1 MINRH
6 TTFFVKD
13 LKPIEFCGNPVMWQ
27 MDINGAFEKPFE
39 TQPIEGE
46 HDFNTCEGC
55 KKTLKEL
62 IKRLTEKFEGN
73 HKDGAKPFPFCC
85 THHSELTK
93 LKEFNRADFISV
105 PEMVARKIIYTNS
118 HIKNNHQTET
128 YYKDIT
134 DYIDYTVE
142 SFGQM
147 PGNAEPLYLSD
158 YFFYITDLLE
168 RNTEVEKGRKNRLLE
183 FLKAYR
189 TPTETP
195 KTDFNIL
202 LGTYQKWLKVFP
214 FEISFFSTL
223 KPHFEKQL
231 PILNGKPE
239 TNKYT
244 GIAKVKMHTKGSL
257 IDVLLNLTNNLLTQ
271 INTATLYEKGLLTEP
286 QKIKL
291 ELVLNERKMKLK
303 QGYVNS
309 SKDEEQRYRK
319 ILKEWFADEKRFI
332 DEVTP
337 IVKELPPQPI
347 VKQKPEPNGK
357 LITFKNS
364 ETIEKIHSE
373 LKGYFPNKEVELL
386 KALQGEQL
394 SELLLFPH
402 NQNKFVEVFRRLKY
416 NGFLLNT
423 DTETK
428 NWICTNFQFVKKG
441 FAEPQPFNESSV
453 WDNLNKGKGE
463 PTKKERICITEWL
476 PYKSPLQLTRETEN
490 EKL

>member
-13 LKPIEFCGNPVMWQ
+13 LKPIEFCGKPVMWE

-39 TQPIEGE
+39 THPTEGE

-55 KKTLKEL
+55 QKTLKEL
-62 IKRLTEKFEGN
+62 IKQLTEKFEGS

-93 LKEFNRADFISV
+93 LKEFNRADFVGV

-118 HIKNNHQTET
+118 HIKNNHQSET

-271 INTATLYEKGLLTEP
+271 INTTTLYEKGLLTEP

-337 IVKELPPQPI
+337 IVKALPHQPI
-347 VKQKPEPNGK
+347 SVNESRTKKV
-357 LITFKNS
+357 IF
-364 ETIEKIHSE
+364 ETITNIDKQGWQYAFVSE
-373 LKGYFPNKEVELL
+373 QDYNLFTDLLTNFFEYKPYTLPGTIIQLKRTCKTKVA
-386 KALQGEQL
+386 KALGEIHKEL
-394 SELLLFPH
+394 SNE
-402 NQNKFVEVFRRLKY
+402 NKLS
-416 NGFLLNT
+416 T
-423 DTETK
+423 DTKYFQLIRVLSHFEKETE
-428 NWICTNFQFVKKG
+428 G
-441 FAEPQPFNESSV
+441 
-453 WDNLNKGKGE
+453 DL
-463 PTKKERICITEWL
+463 
-476 PYKSPLQLTRETEN
+476 YKALTR
-490 EKL
+490 

>member
-13 LKPIEFCGNPVMWQ
+13 LKPIEFCGKPVMWQ

-39 TQPIEGE
+39 TQPTEGE
-46 HDFNTCEGC
+46 HDFTTCEGC
-55 KKTLKEL
+55 QKTLKEL
-62 IKRLTEKFEGN
+62 LKRLTEKFEGS

-118 HIKNNHQTET
+118 HIKNNHQSET

-202 LGTYQKWLKVFP
+202 LGTYQKWFKVFP
-214 FEISFFSTL
+214 FEISFFANL

-244 GIAKVKMHTKGSL
+244 GIAKAKMHTKGSL

-271 INTATLYEKGLLTEP
+271 INTTTLYEKGLLTEP

-291 ELVLNERKMKLK
+291 ELVLNERRMKLK

-309 SKDEEQRYRK
+309 SKDEEQRYRR

-337 IVKELPPQPI
+337 IVIVLPPQPI
-347 VKQKPEPNGK
+347 VKQKPIKYGANEYALTYIFDLYAIGQQVPINRIEGSFDAK
-357 LITFKNS
+357 KIKQDASKFPMYDKAPDTF
-364 ETIEKIHSE
+364 
-373 LKGYFPNKEVELL
+373 YR
-386 KALQGEQL
+386 A
-394 SELLLFPH
+394 
-402 NQNKFVEVFRRLKY
+402 
-416 NGFLLNT
+416 
-423 DTETK
+423 
-428 NWICTNFQFVKKG
+428 VK
-441 FAEPQPFNESSV
+441 SV
-453 WDNLNKGKGE
+453 LEYDLNK
-463 PTKKERICITEWL
+463 PTDLQNISKDWLNAVRNLSTNWVITEQYL
-476 PYKSPLQLTRETEN
+476 KDKNLIGE
-490 EKL
+490 

>member
-13 LKPIEFCGNPVMWQ
+13 LKPIELCGKPVMWQ

-39 TQPIEGE
+39 TQPTEGE
-46 HDFNTCEGC
+46 HDFTTCEGC
-55 KKTLKEL
+55 QKTLKEL
-62 IKRLTEKFEGN
+62 IRRLTEKFEGN

-118 HIKNNHQTET
+118 HIKNNHQSET

-168 RNTEVEKGRKNRLLE
+168 RNTEVEKGQKNRLLE

-244 GIAKVKMHTKGSL
+244 GIAKAKMHTKGSL

-271 INTATLYEKGLLTEP
+271 INPYTLYEKGLLTEP

-291 ELVLNERKMKLK
+291 ELVLNEMRIDNEKGYLSQK
-303 QGYVNS
+303 QN
-309 SKDEEQRYRK
+309 EEQRYRD
-319 ILKEWFADEKRFI
+319 ILKKWFNRQKRFI

-337 IVKELPPQPI
+337 IVKALPPQPI
-347 VKQKPEPNGK
+347 VESPFSVLEWATIFYYADETKLLTESRLIKTRLEQFMNKHQINTTFDNFKTKYYEAKKRINEKNDYPINKLELIIPFLKENYKQTVTKVENDIIFLEENKPE
-357 LITFKNS
+357 
-364 ETIEKIHSE
+364 
-373 LKGYFPNKEVELL
+373 Y
-386 KALQGEQL
+386 
-394 SELLLFPH
+394 
-402 NQNKFVEVFRRLKY
+402 
-416 NGFLLNT
+416 
-423 DTETK
+423 
-428 NWICTNFQFVKKG
+428 
-441 FAEPQPFNESSV
+441 
-453 WDNLNKGKGE
+453 
-463 PTKKERICITEWL
+463 
-476 PYKSPLQLTRETEN
+476 
-490 EKL
+490 

>member
-13 LKPIEFCGNPVMWQ
+13 LKPIEFCGKPVMWQ

-39 TQPIEGE
+39 TQPTEGE

-55 KKTLKEL
+55 QKTLKEL
-62 IKRLTEKFEGN
+62 IKRLTEKFEGS

-93 LKEFNRADFISV
+93 LKEFNRADFVGV

-118 HIKNNHQTET
+118 HIKNNHQSET

-134 DYIDYTVE
+134 DYIDYTIE

-214 FEISFFSTL
+214 FEISFFATL

-244 GIAKVKMHTKGSL
+244 GIAKAKMHTKGSL

-271 INTATLYEKGLLTEP
+271 INTTTLYEKGLLTEP

-337 IVKELPPQPI
+337 IVKALPPQLI
-347 VKQKPEPNGK
+347 KTKADLLKEQLSQYGFFELEKVKT
-357 LITFKNS
+357 LS
-364 ETIEKIHSE
+364 EQSKVSIIEKIAESGLPYAIAMFDYLQFIPYLEKKHFDSKYKLNRE
-373 LKGYFPNKEVELL
+373 VSKWFDSDKEGRAVKGNISSLLKNTTENKDRYTAYKHKENVIKDYELL
-386 KALQGEQL
+386 K
-394 SELLLFPH
+394 
-402 NQNKFVEVFRRLKY
+402 
-416 NGFLLNT
+416 
-423 DTETK
+423 
-428 NWICTNFQFVKKG
+428 
-441 FAEPQPFNESSV
+441 
-453 WDNLNKGKGE
+453 
-463 PTKKERICITEWL
+463 
-476 PYKSPLQLTRETEN
+476 
-490 EKL
+490 

>member
-6 TTFFVKD
+6 ITFFVKD
-13 LKPIEFCGNPVMWQ
+13 LKPIEFCGKPVMWQ
-27 MDINGAFEKPFE
+27 MEINGAFEKPLE
-39 TQPIEGE
+39 TQPTEGE
-46 HDFNTCEGC
+46 HDFTTCEDC
-55 KKTLKEL
+55 QKTLKEL
-62 IKRLTEKFEGN
+62 IKRLTKKFEGS

-118 HIKNNHQTET
+118 HIINNHQSET

-147 PGNAEPLYLSD
+147 PGNAEPLYLRD
-158 YFFYITDLLE
+158 YFFYITNSLE
-168 RNTEVEKGRKNRLLE
+168 RNPEVEKGRKNRLLE

-239 TNKYT
+239 INKYT
-244 GIAKVKMHTKGSL
+244 GNAKVKMHTKGSL

-271 INTATLYEKGLLTEP
+271 INTTTLYEKGLLTEP

-337 IVKELPPQPI
+337 IVKALPPQPI
-347 VKQKPEPNGK
+347 KTKADILKEQLSQYGFFELEKVKT
-357 LITFKNS
+357 LS
-364 ETIEKIHSE
+364 EQSKVSIIEKIAESGLPYAIAMFDYLQFIPYLEKKHFDSKYKLNRE
-373 LKGYFPNKEVELL
+373 VSKWFDSDKEGRAVKGNISSLLKNTTENKDRYTAYKHKENVIKDYELL
-386 KALQGEQL
+386 K
-394 SELLLFPH
+394 
-402 NQNKFVEVFRRLKY
+402 
-416 NGFLLNT
+416 
-423 DTETK
+423 
-428 NWICTNFQFVKKG
+428 
-441 FAEPQPFNESSV
+441 
-453 WDNLNKGKGE
+453 
-463 PTKKERICITEWL
+463 
-476 PYKSPLQLTRETEN
+476 
-490 EKL
+490 

>member
-13 LKPIEFCGNPVMWQ
+13 LKPIEFCGKPVMWQ

-39 TQPIEGE
+39 TQPTEGE
-46 HDFNTCEGC
+46 HDFTTCEGC
-55 KKTLKEL
+55 QKTLKEL
-62 IKRLTEKFEGN
+62 IRRLTEKFEGN

-118 HIKNNHQTET
+118 HIKNNHQSET

-168 RNTEVEKGRKNRLLE
+168 RNTEVEKGQKNRLLE

-244 GIAKVKMHTKGSL
+244 GIAKAKMHTKGSL

-271 INTATLYEKGLLTEP
+271 INPYTLYEKGLLTEP

-291 ELVLNERKMKLK
+291 ELVLNEMRIDNEKGYLSQK
-303 QGYVNS
+303 QN
-309 SKDEEQRYRK
+309 EEQRYRD
-319 ILKEWFADEKRFI
+319 ILKKWFNRQKRFI

-337 IVKELPPQPI
+337 IVKALPPQPI
-347 VKQKPEPNGK
+347 VESPFSVLEWATIFYYADETKLLTESRLIKTRLEQFMNKHQINTTFDNFKTKYYEAKKRINEKNDYPINKLELIIPFLKENYKQTVTKVENDIIFLEENKPE
-357 LITFKNS
+357 
-364 ETIEKIHSE
+364 
-373 LKGYFPNKEVELL
+373 Y
-386 KALQGEQL
+386 
-394 SELLLFPH
+394 
-402 NQNKFVEVFRRLKY
+402 
-416 NGFLLNT
+416 
-423 DTETK
+423 
-428 NWICTNFQFVKKG
+428 
-441 FAEPQPFNESSV
+441 
-453 WDNLNKGKGE
+453 
-463 PTKKERICITEWL
+463 
-476 PYKSPLQLTRETEN
+476 
-490 EKL
+490 